1 LGDKAPAIV
10 ASLRKLVNEETLVR
24 PEIAKITA
32 KVPEINKDKEVK
44 LSSPPNYD
52 GKKEIATRLAHGTA
66 LEKLGKSC
74 EYVIALDGDTKN
86 STYSIKFHVS
96 YSLFYSILTKKET
109 TIFVSNRMHIPNDLL
124 NVTLL
129 NKIWLLLQLVLP
141 LVNDTHVLFI
151 HLPLFLCVLL
161 IKYVWEQYHLHK

>member
-1 LGDKAPAIV
+1 LGDKAPEII
-10 ASLRKLVNEETLVR
+10 ASLRKLVDEETLVH

-32 KVPEINKDKEVK
+32 KVPEIKHDKEIK

-96 YSLFYSILTKKET
+96 YSSILFNSH
-109 TIFVSNRMHIPNDLL
+109 ISYRMHIPNDLL
-124 NVTLL
+124 NVILL
-129 NKIWLLLQLVLP
+129 NKIWLPLQSVLL
-141 LVNDTHVLFI
+141 LVNDIYVLFI
-151 HLPLFLCVLL
+151 HSLLFLCVQL
-161 IKYVWEQYHLHK
+161 IKYVWVQYHLHK